1 MTARASLWSVRAEP
15 PNPLPTI
22 LLLTAASILLAPLAA
37 MNIIGWVL
45 APGVDVREP
54 DTVARAVQV
63 VFVLAWFV
71 PFLGTVAADLV
82 SFALYRRRRDPVL
95 LGVGALVL
103 VLAGWAVSLT
113 VPAILMA

>member
-1 MTARASLWSVRAEP
+1 MTTRASLWSVRTEA

-22 LLLTAASILLAPLAA
+22 LLLTVASILLVPLAA
-37 MNIIGWVL
+37 LCIVGWLL

-54 DTVARAVQV
+54 DSVATGVQLA
-63 VFVLAWFV
+63 FALAWFV
-71 PFLGTVAADLV
+71 PFLGTVAADLI

-95 LGVGALVL
+95 VGAAALVL